1 MKITLVGRPDKVIE
15 RGPCVITILQVNTI
29 PALPK
34 GIPTPAP
41 VVTPYAVYIRVKQ
54 WRKVAQVMTDPEDAL
69 ILEGFPELDLP
80 MKCIAVFT
88 TTVTTKKLQQAKKQP
103 KKAHT

>member
-34 GIPTPAP
+34 GIPAPAP

-54 WRKVAQVMTDPEDAL
+54 WRKVAQVMTDPEDASKL
-69 ILEGFPELDLP
+69 HMSEWATNCVTHALDGA
-80 MKCIAVFT
+80 IAGAPAASVS
-88 TTVTTKKLQQAKKQP
+88 
-103 KKAHT
+103 